1 MKKNSLIAIIM
12 ILTMGLSIMLSSCF
26 KTPDN
31 LEGYIKSNSEVLDQI
46 ESAASAQGMTVN
58 VKGNDISYVY
68 DLSAA
73 NGVTEESIKDSVVQE
88 GLTKVLEDGKDK
100 FIESCK
106 ELESTTGLSG
116 ISITVSFE
124 YNGEQIASQT
134 YSSAD

>member
-1 MKKNSLIAIIM
+1 MAKAKRIYEYSYTSYL
-12 ILTMGLSIMLSSCF
+12 
-26 KTPDN
+26 
-31 LEGYIKSNSEVLDQI
+31 
-46 ESAASAQGMTVN
+46 
-58 VKGNDISYVY
+58 GNRGFI
-68 DLSAA
+68 
-73 NGVTEESIKDSVVQE
+73 
-88 GLTKVLEDGKDK
+88 KVLEDGKDK